1 MNGKT
6 GNNQLVR
13 ISDWRRHEGGQ
24 VGREIQKT
32 ERRLRVV
39 YQYRRGL
46 RNVIAGIK
54 SVISNC
60 SNGCPSGW
68 KDGTHE
74 TSFASQVG
82 LEMGRTVLTLSEER
96 ILGERLSKVIS
107 PCR

>member
-13 ISDWRRHEGGQ
+13 ISEWRRHGGGQ

-60 SNGCPSGW
+60 SNGCPS
-68 KDGTHE
+68 DE
-74 TSFASQVG
+74 
-82 LEMGRTVLTLSEER
+82 GRYPRDEFR
-96 ILGERLSKVIS
+96 
-107 PCR
+107 